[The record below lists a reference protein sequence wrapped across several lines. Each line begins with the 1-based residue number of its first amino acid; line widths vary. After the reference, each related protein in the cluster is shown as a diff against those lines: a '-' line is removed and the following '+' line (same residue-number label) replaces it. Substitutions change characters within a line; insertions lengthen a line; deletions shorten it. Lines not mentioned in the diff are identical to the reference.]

1 MMSPRFRRWIVI
13 VALVALIGVPVLAA
27 FVA

>member
-13 VALVALIGVPVLAA
+13 VALIALIGVPILSA
-27 FVA
+27 FIS